1 VGSCSTILPSSMTR
15 IRSASRIV
23 DKRWAMT
30 KLVRSVRKAAMAC
43 WSSNSVR
50 VSTELVASS
59 RISRAGSAS
68 LTRRGQRRKF
78 RWRLPGYASDMTTK
92 FGMTL
97 SAEEHPPERLVDLAA
112 KAEDHGFDFV
122 SISDHYHPWIT
133 AQGHS
138 PFVWSVLGAI
148 SQATKEIEV
157 AVGVTCPTVRIHP
170 AILAQATATTA
181 NLLPGRFTWGVGS
194 GEALNE
200 QILGDAWPPAD
211 IRLEMLEEAV
221 GVIRELWSGESTTFR
236 GDYYFVEDATIFDPP
251 PGDVPV
257 IVSAFGTKAAEVAA
271 RCGDGLWTSGGDPEV
286 MTTFEKNGGSGPV
299 YSQLTMCWAEST
311 EEAVETAHRIWPNT
325 GVPGQLS
332 QDLRTPF
339 HFEQAVELVTPEMIA
354 KAMSCGPDPEP
365 LLKAVDEVL
374 GAGVDHLYFHQV
386 GADQEGF
393 LRFWDEEILP
403 ALNDR
408 R

>member
-1 VGSCSTILPSSMTR
+1 MS
-15 IRSASRIV
+15 
-23 DKRWAMT
+23 
-30 KLVRSVRKAAMAC
+30 
-43 WSSNSVR
+43 
-50 VSTELVASS
+50 
-59 RISRAGSAS
+59 
-68 LTRRGQRRKF
+68 
-78 RWRLPGYASDMTTK
+78 TK

-97 SAEEHPPERLVDLAA
+97 SAEEHPPGRLVDLAA

-133 AQGHS
+133 VQGHS
-138 PFVWSVLGAI
+138 PFVWAVLGAI

-157 AVGVTCPTVRIHP
+157 AVGVTCPTLRIHP

-221 GVIRELWSGESTTFR
+221 VVIRQMWSGESTTFR
-236 GDYYFVEDATIFDPP
+236 GDYYIVEDATIFDPP
-251 PGDVPV
+251 PGDVPI

-271 RCGDGLWTSGGDPEV
+271 RCGDGLWTSGGNPEV
-286 MTTFEKNGGSGPV
+286 MKTFEKNGGSGPV

-332 QDLRTPF
+332 QDLRTPA

-354 KAMSCGPDPEP
+354 EAMSCGPDPEP
-365 LLKAVDEVL
+365 LLKTVDKVL
-374 GAGVDHLYFHQV
+374 EAGVDHLYFHQV
-386 GADQEGF
+386 GPDQEGF
-393 LRFWDEEILP
+393 LAFWDGEILP
-403 ALNDR
+403 ALNDKR
-408 R
+408 